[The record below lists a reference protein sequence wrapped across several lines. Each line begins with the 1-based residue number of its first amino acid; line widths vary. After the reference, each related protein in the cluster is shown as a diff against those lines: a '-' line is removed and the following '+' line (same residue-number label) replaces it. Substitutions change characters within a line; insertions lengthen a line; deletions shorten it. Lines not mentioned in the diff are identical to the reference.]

1 MAAGP
6 VTSRARLGHQW
17 VVPLYVLT
25 MPGVVVH
32 EFAHLFI
39 AELFDL
45 EVHEVDYT
53 SHVIHEA
60 PGSFSVAV
68 LVSGAPLLVNTSL
81 AVAAVVM
88 AVGQVPVDLATVDL
102 TWIDPGAVLDRG
114 LPMAVGIL
122 ERRWEGILA
131 AYLVFALLFRAMPS
145 TRDVENVFSAARRLF
160 GWRRPQVLVGF
171 LLLAPLLLPLYLGLK
186 LANVTGTRV
195 VVDLGYAVG
204 VIAWMAGLV
213 SVVVPALPA

>member
-1 MAAGP
+1 MPDTQGL
-6 VTSRARLGHQW
+6 VTARARLGHRW

-25 MPGVVVH
+25 IPGVVVH
-32 EFAHLFI
+32 ELAHQFL

-45 EVHEVDYT
+45 EIREVDYT

-60 PGSFSVAV
+60 PGSFTQAV

-81 AVAAVVM
+81 AVGAVVV
-88 AVGQVPVDLATVDL
+88 AVGQVPVDVTAMNLN
-102 TWIDPGAVLDRG
+102 WIDPQMVIQRNWSLVAGTLG
-114 LPMAVGIL
+114 
-122 ERRWEGILA
+122 RRWEGILA

-145 TRDVENVFSAARRLF
+145 TRDVENVFTAARRLF

-171 LLLAPLLLPLYLGLK
+171 LVLSPVLVPLYVGLK

-195 VVDLGYAVG
+195 VVDLGYALVL
-204 VIAWMAGLV
+204 VAWMAGLL
-213 SVVVPALPA
+213 SVAVP